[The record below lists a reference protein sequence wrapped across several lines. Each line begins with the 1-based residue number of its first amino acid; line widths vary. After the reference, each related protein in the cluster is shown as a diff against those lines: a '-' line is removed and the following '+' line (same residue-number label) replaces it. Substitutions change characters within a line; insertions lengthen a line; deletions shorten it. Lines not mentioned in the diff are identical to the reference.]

1 MTGHSKH
8 ACQLTGSAGRVCY
21 MIKGHPGRVH
31 VDVTDGGLVVWSLPD
46 EQPFAN
52 RPAAPADPLQDAPR
66 MLRTA
71 HATYDLNAPVTRTAR
86 VPDPTVEQCGHMFW
100 NDLARYH
107 CTKPIGHYGS
117 HAHRGRS

>member
-8 ACQLTGSAGRVCY
+8 ACQLTGNSGRVCY

-71 HATYDLNAPVTRTAR
+71 HATYDLNAPVIRTTR
-86 VPDPTVEQCGHMFW
+86 VPDPTQ
-100 NDLARYH
+100 DRQ
-107 CTKPIGHYGS
+107 
-117 HAHRGRS
+117 